1 MSKLS
6 KRDSRII
13 EKAKQEGFSLGFE
26 RAVRV
31 ISCMSKEEFKTLIRS
46 MDHEHTRQKNRRE
59 P

>member
-46 MDHEHTRQKNRRE
+46 MDHEHTRQKNR
-59 P
+59 